1 MSDEIRNDESS
12 TDEVI
17 NDIVEET
24 LEEQDAKSSVK
35 AKGNAKDESPV
46 SEPES
51 IASVDKAAKDSPDN
65 SKKNQASIAPKT
77 KAGMINAMVNGVMKH
92 GQEKN
97 KDEVQKVYAQV
108 MKMMNGDDDE
118 KKEGN
123 YGNQTSSFQP
133 EGDVIAENDA
143 IDTAKA
149 ELNSLVDNEATL
161 SEEFKEKTAV
171 IFEAAVKSKLSDEI
185 DRLESQYKEELEE
198 EVSSTKSELV
208 EKVDSYLNYVVE
220 NWIKENEIAIENG
233 LRTEIAEGFMDKLK
247 DLFTE
252 SYIQVPESKVDLVDE
267 LAEQVE
273 ELETKLNETTQKVI
287 DQSGEI
293 EEMTKDRIINESASD
308 LADTQVE
315 KLKSLVND
323 LDFESEEKFAEKV
336 NTIKEAHFSQE
347 TGSSDESPM
356 IEEDGH
362 DEVMETSPNM
372 DRYVST
378 LKKTAPKN

>member
-1 MSDEIRNDESS
+1 MSDEIINDESS

-24 LEEQDAKSSVK
+24 LEEQDAKTSVK
-35 AKGNAKDESPV
+35 AKGNAKDETPV

-51 IASVDKAAKDSPDN
+51 IASVDKAASDSPDN
-65 SKKNQASIAPKT
+65 SAKNKASIAPKT
-77 KAGMINAMVNGVMKH
+77 KAGMINAMVNAMMKH
-92 GQEKN
+92 GAETSKEKLN
-97 KDEVQKVYAQV
+97 ATYGKVMAAMYGESVEETDE
-108 MKMMNGDDDE
+108 
-118 KKEGN
+118 
-123 YGNQTSSFQP
+123 
-133 EGDVIAENDA
+133 VIAEESVEKVDA
-143 IDTAKA
+143 VDTAKA
-149 ELNSLVDNEATL
+149 ELDNLVDNEATL

-220 NWIKENEIAIENG
+220 NWMKENEVAVENG

-252 SYIQVPESKVDLVDE
+252 SYIDVPESKVDLVDE

-323 LDFESEEKFAEKV
+323 LDFEDAEKYAEKV
-336 NTIKEAHFSQE
+336 KTIKEAHFSQE
-347 TGSSDESPM
+347 TGSSEESPV

-372 DRYVST
+372 DRYVTT
-378 LKKTAPKN
+378 LKKTAPRT

>member
-24 LEEQDAKSSVK
+24 LEEQDAKTSVK
-35 AKGNAKDESPV
+35 AKGNAKDETPV

-65 SKKNQASIAPKT
+65 SAKNKASIAPKT
-77 KAGMINAMVNGVMKH
+77 KAGMISAMVTHMQAMSKMDMQNMYNSYHKTESV
-92 GQEKN
+92 EET
-97 KDEVQKVYAQV
+97 DE
-108 MKMMNGDDDE
+108 
-118 KKEGN
+118 
-123 YGNQTSSFQP
+123 
-133 EGDVIAENDA
+133 VIAEESVEKVDA
-143 IDTAKA
+143 VDTAKA
-149 ELNSLVDNEATL
+149 ELDTLVNNEATL

-171 IFEAAVKSKLSDEI
+171 IFEAAVKSKLSEEI
-185 DRLESQYKEELEE
+185 DRLEAQYKEELEE

-323 LDFESEEKFAEKV
+323 LDFENEEKFKEKV
-336 NTIKEAHFSQE
+336 DTIKEAHFSQE
-347 TGSSDESPM
+347 TGSSDESTM

-372 DRYVST
+372 ERYVST

>member
-35 AKGNAKDESPV
+35 AKGNAKDETPV

-51 IASVDKAAKDSPDN
+51 IASVDKAAGETPDN
-65 SKKNQASIAPKT
+65 SAKNKASIAPKT
-77 KAGMINAMVNGVMKH
+77 KAGMINAMATAAMDYGQKH
-92 GQEKN
+92 N
-97 KDEVQKVYAQV
+97 KDEVQKAYVAA
-108 MKMMNGDDDE
+108 MKIMNGDE
-118 KKEGN
+118 PEMKKES
-123 YGNQTSSFQP
+123 Y
-133 EGDVIAENDA
+133 EAEESVDA
-143 IDTAKA
+143 VDTAKA
-149 ELNSLVDNEATL
+149 ELDTLVNNEATL

-171 IFEAAVKSKLSDEI
+171 IFEAAVKSKLSEEI
-185 DRLESQYKEELEE
+185 DRLEAQYKEELEE

-372 DRYVST
+372 ERYVST

>member
-1 MSDEIRNDESS
+1 MNNES
-12 TDEVI
+12 
-17 NDIVEET
+17 VEET
-24 LEEQDAKSSVK
+24 
-35 AKGNAKDESPV
+35 DE
-46 SEPES
+46 
-51 IASVDKAAKDSPDN
+51 I
-65 SKKNQASIAPKT
+65 
-77 KAGMINAMVNGVMKH
+77 
-92 GQEKN
+92 
-97 KDEVQKVYAQV
+97 
-108 MKMMNGDDDE
+108 
-118 KKEGN
+118 
-123 YGNQTSSFQP
+123 
-133 EGDVIAENDA
+133 IAEESVEKVDA
-143 IDTAKA
+143 VDTAKA
-149 ELNSLVDNEATL
+149 ELDTLVNNEATL

-171 IFEAAVKSKLSDEI
+171 IFEAAVKSKLSEEI
-185 DRLESQYKEELEE
+185 DRLETQYKEELEE

-323 LDFESEEKFAEKV
+323 LDFESEEKYAEKV

-347 TGSSDESPM
+347 TGSSEESP
-356 IEEDGH
+356 IVEEDGH

-372 DRYVST
+372 DKYIT
-378 LKKTAPKN
+378 ALQKTAPKN

>member
-24 LEEQDAKSSVK
+24 LEEAQEPKP
-35 AKGNAKDESPV
+35 KGNAKDESPV
-46 SEPES
+46 SEPEA
-51 IASVDKAAKDSPDN
+51 IASVDKAASDSPDN
-65 SKKNQASIAPKT
+65 SAKNKASIAPKT
-77 KAGMINAMVNGVMKH
+77 KAGMINAMVNATMKYGSDH
-92 GQEKN
+92 N
-97 KDEVQKVYAQV
+97 KDEVLKAYLQA
-108 MKMMNGDDDE
+108 MKIMNGE
-118 KKEGN
+118 EEPEMKKES
-123 YGNQTSSFQP
+123 YEP
-133 EGDVIAENDA
+133 EESVEKVDA
-143 IDTAKA
+143 VDTAKA
-149 ELNSLVDNEATL
+149 ELDTLVNNEATL

-171 IFEAAVKSKLSDEI
+171 IFEAAVKSKLSEEI
-185 DRLESQYKEELEE
+185 DRLETQYKEELEE

-323 LDFESEEKFAEKV
+323 LDFENEEKFKEKV
-336 NTIKEAHFSQE
+336 DTIKEAHFSQE
-347 TGSSDESPM
+347 TGSSDESTM

-372 DRYVST
+372 ERYVST

>member
-1 MSDEIRNDESS
+1 MSEDVKSEETISEVEINE
-12 TDEVI
+12 T
-17 NDIVEET
+17 EET
-24 LEEQDAKSSVK
+24 LEEQDAKTSVK
-35 AKGNAKDESPV
+35 AKGNAKDETPV

-51 IASVDKAAKDSPDN
+51 IASVDKATKDSPDN
-65 SKKNQASIAPKT
+65 SAKNKASIAPKT
-77 KAGMINAMVNGVMKH
+77 KAGMISAMVTHMQAMSKMDMQNMYNSYHKTESV
-92 GQEKN
+92 EET
-97 KDEVQKVYAQV
+97 DE
-108 MKMMNGDDDE
+108 
-118 KKEGN
+118 
-123 YGNQTSSFQP
+123 
-133 EGDVIAENDA
+133 VIAEESVEKVDA
-143 IDTAKA
+143 VDTAKA
-149 ELNSLVDNEATL
+149 ELDTLVNNEATL
-161 SEEFKEKTAV
+161 SEEFKQKTAV
-171 IFEAAVKSKLSDEI
+171 IFEAAVKSKLSEEI
-185 DRLESQYKEELEE
+185 DRLEAQYKEELEE

-323 LDFESEEKFAEKV
+323 LDFEDAEKYAEKV
-336 NTIKEAHFSQE
+336 KTIKEAHFSQE

-372 DRYVST
+372 DKYIT
-378 LKKTAPKN
+378 ALQKTAPKN